1 MKSSYAREPRQD
13 CRPLS
18 KTSHGIQ
25 RSRAALPNPQGRRS
39 DMSHVSMHDI
49 DQMSMEQ
56 MLRRLEELREEL
68 LQLRAQQALGGSS
81 SNPGEFKQTRRSIAR
96 LLTSINSERKE

>member
-1 MKSSYAREPRQD
+1 
-13 CRPLS
+13 
-18 KTSHGIQ
+18 
-25 RSRAALPNPQGRRS
+25 
-39 DMSHVSMHDI
+39 MSHVSMHDI

-81 SNPGEFKQTRRSIAR
+81 SNPGEFKPTRRSIAR